1 MITHPMIGDLSSKTL
16 EELQEIINNLNNKV
30 AFMSR
35 MHNQAMMNQLIM
47 ALNSYRSEYSKRQEE
62 MWNKKSEQLKG
73 KIDISNNP

>member
-1 MITHPMIGDLSSKTL
+1 MIGDLSSKTL
-16 EELQEIINNLNNKV
+16 EELQETINNLNNKV

-35 MHNQAMMNQLIM
+35 MHNQTMMNQLIM

>member
-16 EELQEIINNLNNKV
+16 EELQETINNLNNKV

-35 MHNQAMMNQLIM
+35 MHNQTMMNQLIM

>member
-1 MITHPMIGDLSSKTL
+1 MIGDLSSKTL
-16 EELQEIINNLNNKV
+16 EELQETINNLNNKV

-35 MHNQAMMNQLIM
+35 MHNQTMMNQLIM
-47 ALNSYRSEYSKRQEE
+47 ALNSYRNEYSKRQEE

>member
-16 EELQEIINNLNNKV
+16 EELQETINNLNNKV

-35 MHNQAMMNQLIM
+35 MHNQTMMNQLIM
-47 ALNSYRSEYSKRQEE
+47 ALNSYRTEYSKRQEE